1 MSSGSQ
7 HSQPKSDIDIAR
19 VAEKRPILEIG
30 ENMLGIAA
38 KNLVPYGH
46 DKAKISLDYIS
57 SLFWYLNLSVCN
69 QQI

>member
-30 ENMLGIAA
+30 ENRLGIAA

-46 DKAKISLDYIS
+46 DKALSLIH
-57 SLFWYLNLSVCN
+57 
-69 QQI
+69 I